1 MKICH
6 RWQKALDL
14 EALIRCNGPMHRI
27 LACLLFFTAALYAD
41 EVDSKDNTIV
51 LGKRVGLIKPGM
63 SATDIERAYGKEN
76 LKLQKIP
83 GAEGEE
89 IDGAKLFAGT
99 DRELEIVWDPD
110 NDKKQVVFDIRVIG
124 KAWKFENGLKSGM
137 TVAEIE
143 KINGKPFKIAGFDW
157 DYGGY
162 ANFEGGKLDGKV
174 SIRFSPST
182 ENVPDYLS
190 GDKQLSSSDKQLRAA
205 KPLVDEGISVFMK

>member
-1 MKICH
+1 
-6 RWQKALDL
+6 
-14 EALIRCNGPMHRI
+14 MHRI
-27 LACLLFFTAALYAD
+27 LACLLFFTAALHAG

-63 SATDIERAYGKEN
+63 SASDIEHAYGKEN
-76 LKLQKIP
+76 FKLQKIP

-110 NDKKQVVFDIRVIG
+110 NEKKQVVFDIRVMG

-182 ENVPDYLS
+182 ENVPEYLS

>member
-1 MKICH
+1 
-6 RWQKALDL
+6 
-14 EALIRCNGPMHRI
+14 MHRI
-27 LACLLFFTAALYAD
+27 LTCLLLFTAFLHAE
-41 EVDSKDNTIV
+41 EVDAKNNSIV

-63 SATDIERAYGKEN
+63 TATDIERVYGRQN

-110 NDKKQVVFDIRVIG
+110 TDKKQVVFDIRVLG
-124 KAWKFENGLKSGM
+124 KAWKFDNGLKSGM
-137 TVAEIE
+137 TVEEIE

-182 ENVPDYLS
+182 ENVPEYLI
-190 GDKQLSSSDKQLRAA
+190 GDKQLSSTDKKLRAA
-205 KPLVDEGISVFMK
+205 KPLVDKGISVFMR

>member
-1 MKICH
+1 
-6 RWQKALDL
+6 
-14 EALIRCNGPMHRI
+14 MHRI
-27 LACLLFFTAALYAD
+27 LACLLFFTAALNAG
-41 EVDSKDNTIV
+41 EVDFKDNTIV

-63 SATDIERAYGKEN
+63 SASDIERAYGKEN

-110 NDKKQVVFDIRVIG
+110 NEKKQVVFDIRVMG

-182 ENVPDYLS
+182 ENVPEYLS

>member
-1 MKICH
+1 
-6 RWQKALDL
+6 
-14 EALIRCNGPMHRI
+14 
-27 LACLLFFTAALYAD
+27 
-41 EVDSKDNTIV
+41 
-51 LGKRVGLIKPGM
+51 
-63 SATDIERAYGKEN
+63 
-76 LKLQKIP
+76 
-83 GAEGEE
+83 
-89 IDGAKLFAGT
+89 
-99 DRELEIVWDPD
+99 
-110 NDKKQVVFDIRVIG
+110 VFDIRVMG
-124 KAWKFENGLKSGM
+124 KARKIENGLKTGM

-182 ENVPDYLS
+182 ENVPEYLS